1 MIGLKII
8 VGFTEHNPLA
18 VLGFLLLGLA
28 GWQSFVVLRRLEES
42 GHKMHSLPA
51 VWMVTMPFAYLNLS
65 DKSRRGWSAW
75 PAYLV
80 WASAVAGIVVLAT
93 GLFRL
98 FG

>member
-1 MIGLKII
+1 ME
-8 VGFTEHNPLA
+8 TSPLA

-28 GWQSFVVLRRLEES
+28 AWQSFVVFRRLEES
-42 GHKMHSLPA
+42 GHKMYGLPT
-51 VWMVTMPFAYLNLS
+51 VWMVTMPLAYLNLS

-80 WASAVAGIVVLAT
+80 WSSAVAGIVVLAI